1 MLPDTNHPRRVVD
14 HVRSLG
20 GLIVVEE
27 IFTGLHR
34 LGPEWG
40 FPLHSIEPDIVVA
53 SKALTNGVTPL
64 SCMWAREPL
73 AAPDVF
79 PPGSHSSTFAGNPL
93 ALAVVDV
100 VLDRWNRWD
109 RAAEDVD
116 EEAPKSL
123 RAVLEQIHRQAPNAQ
138 ILLMGNPKL
147 FTHDETGTRIPFRI
161 NRSELNWMNETTMR
175 LIRRMRETA
184 ERAQQDGMKIH
195 FSDPTPFFE
204 GKGIGGA
211 PEGINQI
218 IWDRTPG
225 DESKVSPSAQSYHPN
240 AFGQDLYAE
249 AMNATLRKADG
260 L

>member
-100 VLDRWNRWD
+100 VLDRWDRWDQWD

-116 EEAPKSL
+116 ELGSWLAAALHPTDRRGL
-123 RAVLEQIHRQAPNAQ
+123 RSGYTGRRRFGCSRTHRSIRGA
-138 ILLMGNPKL
+138 
-147 FTHDETGTRIPFRI
+147 
-161 NRSELNWMNETTMR
+161 RSCR
-175 LIRRMRETA
+175 
-184 ERAQQDGMKIH
+184 
-195 FSDPTPFFE
+195 S
-204 GKGIGGA
+204 
-211 PEGINQI
+211 
-218 IWDRTPG
+218 RTPERKLTWPAAG
-225 DESKVSPSAQSYHPN
+225 EYGYGPVDRRRTSPTRHHEGRCQPDRN
-240 AFGQDLYAE
+240 L
-249 AMNATLRKADG
+249 DG
-260 L
+260 GRDRSIGT